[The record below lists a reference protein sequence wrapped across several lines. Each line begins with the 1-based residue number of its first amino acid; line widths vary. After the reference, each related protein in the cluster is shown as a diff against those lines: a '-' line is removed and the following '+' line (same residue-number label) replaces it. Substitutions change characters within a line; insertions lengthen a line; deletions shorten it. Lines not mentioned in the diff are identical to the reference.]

1 MLSPFWSV
9 ITYKGLPSCLN
20 IITFFSEEWKIIDAI
35 SICNDVRQ
43 CDQCDIIPSSREVR
57 LAQQSWDSSKLLQ
70 KRRDIYCKLFG

>member
-9 ITYKGLPSCLN
+9 IIYKGLPSCLN

-43 CDQCDIIPSSREVR
+43 VWSVWHHTFKQRSAACTAELR
-57 LAQQSWDSSKLLQ
+57 L
-70 KRRDIYCKLFG
+70 